1 MYTCIHDT
9 CRQTSRIQTCIH
21 KYSDHQHDDSVS
33 SCSSKFAGEVN
44 FSKLQQY
51 IRSLIGDM
59 DKAMNM
65 FR

>member
-1 MYTCIHDT
+1 MHTYMHE
-9 CRQTSRIQTCIH
+9 
-21 KYSDHQHDDSVS
+21 YSDHQHDDSVS